1 MSCNHL
7 PNTLQLEH
15 VSNVLNMIA
24 CHLAVSHKVVD
35 IGGISMCT
43 QDTNLF

>member
-1 MSCNHL
+1 
-7 PNTLQLEH
+7 
-15 VSNVLNMIA
+15 MIA
-24 CHLAVSHKVVD
+24 GHLAVSHKVVD